1 MSDGE
6 EIISSLF
13 PGLKRR
19 ATSSHELKRGR
30 GDSCSLEIGLEVGN
44 KGSTSECVGI
54 VSIFKRHVLTFENAH
69 NTNIQLNIIDN
80 QSGLEQ

>member
-19 ATSSHELKRGR
+19 ATNSHELKRG
-30 GDSCSLEIGLEVGN
+30 GGNSCSLEIGLEVGN
-44 KGSTSECVGI
+44 EGSTSVREHALVW
-54 VSIFKRHVLTFENAH
+54 NAWE
-69 NTNIQLNIIDN
+69 L
-80 QSGLEQ
+80 